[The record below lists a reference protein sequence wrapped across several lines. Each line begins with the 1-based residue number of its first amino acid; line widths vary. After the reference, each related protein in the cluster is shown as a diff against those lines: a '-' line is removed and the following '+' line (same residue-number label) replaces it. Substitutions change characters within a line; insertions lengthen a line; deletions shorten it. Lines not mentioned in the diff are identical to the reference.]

1 MDKLKQAKNLF
12 KKFIKEKK
20 TIFYATNRITRTLLN
35 KARKSLHEKDM
46 FFYKYYLDSED
57 KNVLYESKSTK
68 TGIPFYTPFV

>member
-35 KARKSLHEKDM
+35 KARKSLHEKDT
-46 FFYKYYLDSED
+46 FFY
-57 KNVLYESKSTK
+57 N
-68 TGIPFYTPFV
+68 II